1 MACLR
6 PWKEGP
12 SLLKRFLDKCS
23 FVSNKLW
30 KYFEHTNMKDHM
42 LGWLVPEKRT
52 YLRIPEWFGKK
63 EKKSILELNS
73 DEALKSTLKK
83 KKKKDILT
91 FKIHGI
97 WVWSMC
103 WKSKIWNKPN
113 REKKGSFWITEV
125 GRQGVEEMPHG
136 HHAAKLQSL
145 LCWS

>member
-1 MACLR
+1 
-6 PWKEGP
+6 
-12 SLLKRFLDKCS
+12 
-23 FVSNKLW
+23 
-30 KYFEHTNMKDHM
+30 M

-97 WVWSMC
+97 
-103 WKSKIWNKPN
+103 
-113 REKKGSFWITEV
+113 
-125 GRQGVEEMPHG
+125 
-136 HHAAKLQSL
+136 
-145 LCWS
+145 